1 MSSSSAD
8 EAAPFAA
15 SHESA
20 ASQAPAAARHT
31 GDPNGNLLF
40 APLRNAL
47 LDSRQRWRDLVDQ
60 AADFAFET
68 DEVGRFS
75 FVMPDPALGWSA
87 MALLG
92 QPADR
97 LLAEPA
103 DSGGFNPFGTTQPI
117 RRLRTWLKRSDGS
130 LACIALA
137 AAPLLDGNGRQ
148 IGVRGLGIDVTEQDN
163 AEAQIAAMLRRSE
176 VLDHILTV
184 MRNEVAPSNVMRAAL
199 HTLAGALG
207 AEGVAVIGIT
217 QVGAEPKMTH
227 QTGPHQTG
235 PHQAGPHQAGT
246 YQIGTYQGGTQQ
258 GGEDGDARGNAQVV
272 ATAARL
278 LEAGADSPVQGA
290 TDDGRPVLVCAC
302 NTRVGARAGLVLW
315 RAPGSRAW
323 DLDDRLLAGAATL
336 VVRVVLEQEAMQQEM
351 TLQARTDTLTGLFN
365 RRAFLEELPRHLER
379 LDREDECGTL
389 MYVDLD
395 NFKPV
400 NDQLGHHVGDQVLCK
415 AAQMLRNLV
424 RPTDLVARLGGDEF
438 AIWMNGADHM
448 TAAERAEYLR
458 VHAPATLAEVAPGL
472 ELRLSMSIG
481 IASRPV
487 GSEENIDSMMRRADM
502 AMYAVKRSGRGHW
515 RVSRGPSL

>member
-8 EAAPFAA
+8 EVSPSAA
-15 SHESA
+15 SHTSV
-20 ASQAPAAARHT
+20 ASHTPATARPS
-31 GDPNGNLLF
+31 DKVLF

-47 LDSRQRWRDLVDQ
+47 LDSRQRWRDLVDL

-68 DEVGRFS
+68 DEFGRFS
-75 FVMPDPALGWSA
+75 FVMPDPALGWPA
-87 MALLG
+87 MSLLG
-92 QPADR
+92 QQAER

-117 RRLRTWLKRSDGS
+117 RRLRTWLRRSDGS

-137 AAPLLDGNGRQ
+137 VAPLLDGGGRQ
-148 IGVRGLGIDVTEQDN
+148 IGVRGLGIDVTEQDS

-184 MRNEVAPSNVMRAAL
+184 MRNEVAPSNVMHAAL
-199 HTLAGALG
+199 DTLAGALG
-207 AEGVAVIGIT
+207 AEGVAVIGIA
-217 QVGAEPKMTH
+217 QAGAEPKMTH
-227 QTGPHQTG
+227 QTGTQPTG
-235 PHQAGPHQAGT
+235 MQATGT
-246 YQIGTYQGGTQQ
+246 QPTGTPETGTQQ
-258 GGEDGDARGNAQVV
+258 AGADGDTGSNAQVV

-278 LEAGADSPVQGA
+278 LEAGADSPAQGI
-290 TDDGRPVLVCAC
+290 TEDGRPVLVCAC
-302 NTRVGARAGLVLW
+302 NTRVGAKAGLALW
-315 RAPGSRAW
+315 RAPGARTW
-323 DLDDRLLAGAATL
+323 DLDDRLLASAATL
-336 VVRVVLEQEAMQQEM
+336 VVRVVLEQEALQQEM

-400 NDQLGHHVGDQVLCK
+400 NDQLGHHVGDLVLCK

-438 AIWMNGADHM
+438 AVWMNGADHM

-458 VHAPATLAEVAPGL
+458 VHAPAELAEVAPGL

-481 IASRPV
+481 IASRTV
-487 GSEENIDSMMRRADM
+487 GSDENIDSMMRRADM
-502 AMYAVKRSGRGHW
+502 AMYAVKRSGRGYW
-515 RVSRGPSL
+515 RVSHGLPS

>member
-207 AEGVAVIGIT
+207 AEGVAVIGIRL
-217 QVGAEPKMTH
+217 
-227 QTGPHQTG
+227 
-235 PHQAGPHQAGT
+235 
-246 YQIGTYQGGTQQ
+246 
-258 GGEDGDARGNAQVV
+258 ARIRL
-272 ATAARL
+272 ARIRL
-278 LEAGADSPVQGA
+278 ARIRLAPTRS
-290 TDDGRPVLVCAC
+290 GR
-302 NTRVGARAGLVLW
+302 TRVGPNRVARTAM
-315 RAPGSRAW
+315 P
-323 DLDDRLLAGAATL
+323 AATPRWL
-336 VVRVVLEQEAMQQEM
+336 RPQRGCWKP
-351 TLQARTDTLTGLFN
+351 ARTVPC
-365 RRAFLEELPRHLER
+365 RVP
-379 LDREDECGTL
+379 
-389 MYVDLD
+389 
-395 NFKPV
+395 
-400 NDQLGHHVGDQVLCK
+400 
-415 AAQMLRNLV
+415 
-424 RPTDLVARLGGDEF
+424 PTMGGQC
-438 AIWMNGADHM
+438 WS
-448 TAAERAEYLR
+448 
-458 VHAPATLAEVAPGL
+458 APATPG
-472 ELRLSMSIG
+472 SAQG
-481 IASRPV
+481 QDWCCGV
-487 GSEENIDSMMRRADM
+487 RRAHGPGISM
-502 AMYAVKRSGRGHW
+502 TVCWPVPRHW
-515 RVSRGPSL
+515 SCGLCSSRRPCSRK